1 MQQHTNDDDDSFPAV
16 EKGDYVR
23 LKEPYHV
30 APDMLHGGVRE
41 TVAAL
46 VSARYDSLDDDGTYS
61 RAPALSAA
69 ARDKR
74 YGDLFSFSHGT
85 VVEVV
90 SRYRPRGLPA
100 AHPAAPHGL
109 SNVDLPARNVSLH
122 LFNPATGVLYAGGHP
137 TEPGKPEYV
146 DHHVAELVLVQKHD
160 ETWGEPLEVD
170 IGERYAEFGI
180 EDIGIGDD
188 DP

>member
-1 MQQHTNDDDDSFPAV
+1 MQQHTTDDDGPFPAV

-69 ARDKR
+69 ARDER
-74 YGDLFSFSHGT
+74 YRDLFSFSHGT
-85 VVEVV
+85 VVEIV
-90 SRYRPRGLPA
+90 SRFPRQQLPEPNPAGMSLPA
-100 AHPAAPHGL
+100 APVG
-109 SNVDLPARNVSLH
+109 PARNVSLH

-137 TEPGKPEYV
+137 TEPGKPEFV

-160 ETWGEPLEVD
+160 ETWGDSLDID

-180 EDIGIGDD
+180 EDIGVGDGD
-188 DP
+188 S